1 MISTK
6 MTKQFLI
13 AGITFLSLLGFATTT
28 NASNQY
34 LTKLAKNQY
43 LETKKTIHTT
53 NSHYKNVKITIP
65 KGTVFK
71 SGSLGK
77 SAKSHKTYIT
87 INMNNLSWHLR
98 KGIVQSKHNVTIT
111 KAIWAKKS
119 DFKKVHAPKYQSY
132 FKQPY
137 TGDLGGLV
145 WKGNKAFPLRQQYKI
160 ENCFRVTEDGYLEYF
175 TGYNYWVTKMPRPHS
190 SAKVQKAVKKGN
202 STYLYTKSKVSGLP
216 MYHVHKKGNNRY
228 RLKIRKTNQRMAT
241 INPDQ
246 NKKYDDSVTISVR
259 YYVGG
264 KKFYVNSQTIYP

>member
-1 MISTK
+1 
-6 MTKQFLI
+6 MTLTRIKKAFILVTMAFLTLVI
-13 AGITFLSLLGFATTT
+13 LTVTA
-28 NASNQY
+28 NASSKY

-43 LETKKTIHTT
+43 LETRRTIHTT

-98 KGIVQSKHNVTIT
+98 KGIVQSKHNVTVT
-111 KAIWAKKS
+111 KGIWAKTS
-119 DFKKVHAPKYQSY
+119 YFKKVHAPKYQSY

-137 TGDLGGLV
+137 TGNLGGLV
-145 WKGNKAFPLRQQYKI
+145 WQGNKSFPLRQQFKI

-175 TGYNYWVTKMPRPHS
+175 TGYNYWVTKMPRPYS
-190 SAKVQKAVKKGN
+190 YAKIHKTIKKG
-202 STYLYTKSKVSGLP
+202 SSLYVYTKSKVCGFP
-216 MYHVHKKGNNRY
+216 MYHVHKKGNDRY
-228 RLKIRKTNQRMAT
+228 RLKIRKTNQHLAT

-246 NKKYDDSVTISVR
+246 NKKYDDSVTISIR

-264 KKFYVNSQTIYP
+264 KKFYVNSQRIYP